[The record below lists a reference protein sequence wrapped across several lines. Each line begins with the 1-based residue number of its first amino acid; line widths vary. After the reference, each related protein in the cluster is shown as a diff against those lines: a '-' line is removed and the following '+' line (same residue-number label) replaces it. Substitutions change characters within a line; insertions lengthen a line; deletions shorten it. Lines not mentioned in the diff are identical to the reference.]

1 MLRISGPI
9 SLGVVQVSSEA
20 KLLLFGDEHFSR
32 KGLCDK
38 CKRLKNC
45 HYITDFL
52 DSIQE
57 PTELF
62 IESLWLPPSDTQ
74 TPPKSY
80 DVLGDVVSK
89 YHTKMYHNKSKAKED
104 SKDNKG
110 LLRVHYGDL
119 RSELNLYELL
129 KVVLHY
135 SQKQDFGTSNIPYDQ
150 ALLTKFF
157 PSVKSFK
164 QFVDILVLNDNLQ
177 TSMVKFFNGNK
188 NIATEFIT
196 DKYKTAK
203 VHKVR
208 KQITKITNKAWKK
221 ALLKYYTHRCQLLVQ
236 VYKEYKKS
244 LALVTEGKST
254 NENEDFIF
262 MTVLDWLS
270 LITDMYT
277 LARMLGYMEK
287 GEGKVFATY
296 TGSYHTDQYINFF
309 VNYLPKSQLIHYQP
323 PSIKNKQVNRC
334 VSLPSSFVS
343 LTK

>member
-9 SLGVVQVSSEA
+9 SLGAVQVSTEA
-20 KLLLFGDEHFSR
+20 KLLLFGDEHASR

-52 DSIQE
+52 DSILE

-62 IESLWLPPSDTQ
+62 VESLWLPPSNTKM
-74 TPPKSY
+74 PPKSY
-80 DVLGDVVSK
+80 DVMGDVVSK

-104 SKDNKG
+104 NEG

-119 RSELNLYELL
+119 RSEPNLYELL

-135 SQKQDFGTSNIPYDQ
+135 SQKQDFGKSNIPYDQ
-150 ALLTKFF
+150 ALLSKYF

-164 QFVDILVLNDNLQ
+164 QFVDILVSSDNLQ
-177 TSMVKFFNGNK
+177 TSMVRFFNGNK

-196 DKYKTAK
+196 NKYKTAK
-203 VHKVR
+203 VHKVK
-208 KQITKITNKAWKK
+208 KQISKITNKAWKK
-221 ALLKYYTHRCQLLVQ
+221 ALLKYYSNRCQELAQ
-236 VYKEYKKS
+236 AYKQYKTS
-244 LALVTEGKST
+244 LALVVAGKST
-254 NENEDFIF
+254 NEDEDIIF

-270 LITDMYT
+270 LITDIYT
-277 LARMLGYMEK
+277 LARMLSYMAKDEA
-287 GEGKVFATY
+287 KVFVTY
-296 TGSYHTDQYINFF
+296 TGSYHTTIYINFF
-309 VNYLPKSQLIHYQP
+309 VNYLPKSKLIHYQP
-323 PSIKNKQVNRC
+323 PTMKNKQVNRC

-343 LTK
+343 LTKR